1 MIVLGFKHF
10 QFKASSM
17 MNRVN
22 HLMGSILDEK
32 ITKEEMVDG
41 AKLWKVL
48 KKKES
53 DKKKLITIEKE
64 SENKRDRKAND
75 KLNKDELM

>member
-1 MIVLGFKHF
+1 MID
-10 QFKASSM
+10 S
-17 MNRVN
+17 
-22 HLMGSILDEK
+22 
-32 ITKEEMVDG
+32 
-41 AKLWKVL
+41 AKLWKIL

-53 DKKKLITIEKE
+53 DRKKLNGIEKE